1 MHLKGDFSNRK
12 KEENS
17 LFICLER
24 KIQNKNMLK
33 IIITLGT
40 LLVVMV
46 SNAQFKGVTETGDE
60 IILYKNGTW
69 EYSIDSLN
77 TIAQI
82 LKNDKQFLKDKAST
96 FLVKSGK
103 TNVGIWLNP
112 KEWSFTKGDPDS
124 PSEFKFG
131 QKNKD
136 KDLYS
141 MLITEKTEIP
151 VESLIDIALENARD
165 AAPDIRLIEREYR
178 IVNGLEVVMMK
189 MGGTIQGI
197 KFIYYG
203 YYYSN
208 AKGAYQ
214 FLTYTSE
221 QLFKEYETDMEM
233 LLNGFTEYK

>member
-1 MHLKGDFSNRK
+1 LFGD
-12 KEENS
+12 E
-17 LFICLER
+17 
-24 KIQNKNMLK
+24 IQKNNMIK
-33 IIITLGT
+33 RFITLG
-40 LLVVMV
+40 LLFLVTV
-46 SNAQFKGVTETGDE
+46 SHAQLKGVTETGDE
-60 IILYKNGTW
+60 IVLYKNGTW
-69 EYSIDSLN
+69 EYAIDSLN

-82 LKNDKQFLKDKAST
+82 LKNDKPFAKDKAST

-103 TNVGIWLNP
+103 TNVGIWLDP
-112 KEWSFTKGDPDS
+112 KEWTFSKGDPNS

-136 KDLYS
+136 KDIYG
-141 MLITEKTEIP
+141 MLITEKTAIP
-151 VESLIDIALENARD
+151 VESLIDIAIDNASK

-178 IVNGLEVVMMK
+178 MVNGLEIVMMK

-233 LLNGFTEYK
+233 LLNGFTEYE